1 MKYSNLFT
9 AFEYLGLDPP
19 KEEVDE
25 LVSTYATQVK
35 INNTLWHTTNA
46 NYWFSVGDIGT
57 FVYKIK
63 LFVAI
68 WIALANDEQDVASW
82 CQFHQHIYAQLL
94 RS

>member
-46 NYWFSVGDIGT
+46 NY
-57 FVYKIK
+57 
-63 LFVAI
+63 
-68 WIALANDEQDVASW
+68 
-82 CQFHQHIYAQLL
+82 
-94 RS
+94 